1 MKVSKKSPNK
11 TKVSIAKI
19 LGLMEE
25 KGKHKDWLLEQVKRK
40 KLSLPISPTANSYEI
55 LKNCPKEFIFLIYNH
70 LTEDEFQIED
80 VKSMTRTYHWFFT
93 DIVGASNPSVTTK
106 AQVRKIMVLNDM
118 IRRTGVLQKA
128 NMENT
133 PILPTG
139 DGMAIGFADSP
150 EQPLQLAIELHKL
163 LSKYNQTRNRNN
175 DKLFLRI
182 GIDSGPVYLI
192 KDLIGKDAVW
202 GPGIIMA
209 RRVMD
214 LCGDNQIYVSSR
226 IAEHVSNLSSE
237 YKAIMH
243 PVGDYTTKHDE
254 KLLIYNVYGKDLGN
268 KYAKKKG
275 KVIKRNETFQE
286 TLKSKTTFVFN
297 EIGMVL
303 DVIDP
308 KTMLTHHKWIW
319 NVINTSDEPRQD
331 IFYYLDG
338 DTPKDFKDMN
348 VKVTDEEG
356 NQLDIVSVNVN
367 KPTHKEF
374 NVKMKNPLK
383 PRYRK
388 RFLTLEYDWEEPERS
403 FFYKLPT
410 DCKKFS
416 YKFSIPSDIDVKNRI
431 LKVDT
436 ELGYKW
442 IADPPAK
449 IEYGKETTTIE
460 WESKNLK
467 AYDAY
472 KFEW

>member
-1 MKVSKKSPNK
+1 MTNKKPPKKIS
-11 TKVSIAKI
+11 VAKI

-25 KGKHKDWLLEQVKRK
+25 RGKHKDWLLEEAKRS
-40 KLSLPISPTANSYEI
+40 KLNLRIAPTANSYEI
-55 LKNCPKEFIFLIYNH
+55 LKNAPKEFVLQIYNT
-70 LTEDEFQIED
+70 LTEEEFQIED
-80 VKSMTRTYHWFFT
+80 IKSMTKTFHWFFT
-93 DIVGASNPSVTTK
+93 DIVGASNPSITTK
-106 AQVRKIMVLNDM
+106 AQVRKITVLNDL
-118 IRRTGVLQKA
+118 IKRTSVIQKA
-128 NMENT
+128 SLENT

-150 EQPLQLAIELHKL
+150 EQPLKLAIELHKQL
-163 LSKYNQTRNRNN
+163 TKYNQTRNRNN

-182 GIDSGPVYLI
+182 GIDSGPVYVI
-192 KDLIGKDAVW
+192 KDLTGNNSVW

-254 KLLIYNVYGKDLGN
+254 KLVIYNVYDKNVGN
-268 KYAKKKG
+268 KYAKRKG
-275 KVIKRNETFQE
+275 KIFKRKESFQE
-286 TLKSKTTFVFN
+286 TLKTKTAFVFN
-297 EIGMVL
+297 QIGIEL

-319 NVINTSDEPRQD
+319 NVINMSDEPRKD
-331 IFYYLDG
+331 IFYYVDG
-338 DTPKDFKDMN
+338 DVPKDFKSMN
-348 VKVTDEEG
+348 VKVTDEDG
-356 NQLDIVSVNVN
+356 NELDISSINVN
-367 KPTHKEF
+367 KPLHKEF
-374 NVKMKNPLK
+374 NVMMKNPLK
-383 PRYRK
+383 PRSK
-388 RFLTLEYDWEEPERS
+388 NRFLTMEYDWEEPERN

-410 DCKKFS
+410 DCKKFR
-416 YKFSIPSDIDVKNRI
+416 YRFTIPSGVDIKNRI

-442 IADPPAK
+442 LVEPPPRVSYNK
-449 IEYGKETTTIE
+449 DHTLVE
-460 WESKNLK
+460 WEVENLK